1 MKYVRLEGSNN
12 HTIITLHGTGGSA
25 SSLFSL
31 AERIDP
37 LASKVGFQGDVLE
50 HGMSRY
56 FARYPQGGFDLES
69 LEKASHDLHDS
80 IKDLI
85 CNYKLQDHRITILG
99 YSNGANLA
107 KDLLK
112 RFDDLPIHDYLLFH
126 PSLIDPEI
134 PYKQQEAV
142 NLFITSGKRDP
153 YISQSEFDSMV
164 NDMREAGINVETFTH
179 DQGHEL
185 IVEEI
190 NHAKLFLNRGER
202 NKNV

>member
-85 CNYKLQDHRITILG
+85 SNYKLQDHRITILG

-112 RFDDLPIHDYLLFH
+112 RFSGLPIHDYLLFH

-134 PYKQQEAV
+134 PYKKQEGV
-142 NLFITSGKRDP
+142 NVFITSGKHDP

-164 NDMREAGINVETFTH
+164 KGMREASINVEPFTH
-179 DQGHEL
+179 DHGHEL
-185 IVEEI
+185 MAEEI
-190 NHAKLFLNRGER
+190 NHAKLFIKTSEDSEDA
-202 NKNV
+202 